1 VVEVS
6 PGERFKVDSIYR
18 ENEVKLTSI
27 DSTNTRTLPMIETFQ
42 KRFET
47 AANDNKNNDLPFE
60 AKLFAMELHS
70 RGTELKQ
77 NQNDCK
83 KQIRGCKTYLIDL
96 KSKLKTHQD
105 QAKRWTSLEAN
116 ADTHIGPSIERKIAC
131 QSSRRKEAERKLQ
144 LLEAQKE
151 STLESLSDVIKFMND
166 LFGFIISKSSIYSWT
181 KDGIKNLPVGRPVVM
196 STELE
201 EDLAKAV
208 LKLDE
213 YGFSMNKRQ
222 LKALARAAV
231 EVSEYK
237 QSFGPEEKWFKRWFE
252 RMTLRFPKWTKVKLR
267 STSCNTIKWFNT
279 ENVHW
284 WFGSCLKVALQ
295 YDFARPSA
303 PEEYEHHGEI
313 YWLTPERVIVTDES
327 CVNGGLSRNGQK
339 PKEVVLC
346 SIDNLEMFERGA
358 PKRRG
363 VPSNNRFDEHITLI
377 GGMNFVGKNQLHLFM

>member
-1 VVEVS
+1 
-6 PGERFKVDSIYR
+6 
-18 ENEVKLTSI
+18 
-27 DSTNTRTLPMIETFQ
+27 
-42 KRFET
+42 
-47 AANDNKNNDLPFE
+47 
-60 AKLFAMELHS
+60 
-70 RGTELKQ
+70 
-77 NQNDCK
+77 
-83 KQIRGCKTYLIDL
+83 
-96 KSKLKTHQD
+96 
-105 QAKRWTSLEAN
+105 
-116 ADTHIGPSIERKIAC
+116 
-131 QSSRRKEAERKLQ
+131 
-144 LLEAQKE
+144 
-151 STLESLSDVIKFMND
+151 MND
-166 LFGFIISKSSIYSWT
+166 LFGFTISKSSIYSWT

-313 YWLTPERVIVTDES
+313 Y
-327 CVNGGLSRNGQK
+327 
-339 PKEVVLC
+339 
-346 SIDNLEMFERGA
+346 
-358 PKRRG
+358 
-363 VPSNNRFDEHITLI
+363 
-377 GGMNFVGKNQLHLFM
+377 